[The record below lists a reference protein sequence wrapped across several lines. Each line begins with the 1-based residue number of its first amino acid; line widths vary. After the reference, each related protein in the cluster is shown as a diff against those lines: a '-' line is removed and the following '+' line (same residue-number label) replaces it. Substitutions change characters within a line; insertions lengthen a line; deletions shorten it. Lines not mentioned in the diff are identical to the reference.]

1 MHLALQIALY
11 VLAALVGG
19 FLLSYVVVNVALF
32 VKFFMKVPSK
42 KLRKNALKDEYY
54 DGLREEMLAASERMD
69 NMPNT
74 RITCTS
80 KDGLKLSAR
89 HYENESDKLIVF
101 FHGAHAVAWN
111 GLAFVAETFL
121 QRKYNVLIVDQRAH
135 GQSEGRF
142 FTYGCRESDDVLCW
156 LDRLADTN
164 LSEIILYG
172 ISMGATALGLAS
184 DRIKDDRVKALIM
197 DCGFTSLYDLE
208 THILNYNHIP
218 GFLMS
223 GLIVAGNTIFR
234 INNKECTQEHIKN
247 SNIPMLF
254 LHGTA
259 DRVVP
264 IECSKNNFDACKAMK
279 EMITVDGA
287 GHTTATVVGGEEV
300 RDKICDFINKA
311 YKTKE
316 ENSNE

>member
-11 VLAALVGG
+11 VLVALVGS
-19 FLLSYVVVNVALF
+19 FLLSYVAVNVALF
-32 VKFFMKVPSK
+32 VKFFRKVPSE

-54 DGLREEMLAASERMD
+54 DGLREKMLAASERMD

-74 RITCTS
+74 RITRTS
-80 KDGLKLSAR
+80 EDGLKLSAR
-89 HYENESDKLIVF
+89 YYKNESDKLIVF
-101 FHGAHAVAWN
+101 FHGVHAVAWN
-111 GLAFVAETFL
+111 GLAFVAETFW
-121 QRKYNVLIVDQRAH
+121 QQKYNVMIVDQRAH
-135 GQSEGRF
+135 GQSEGMYS
-142 FTYGCRESDDVLCW
+142 TYGYRESDDVLCW
-156 LDRLADTN
+156 LDRLADMK
-164 LSEIILYG
+164 LSEIVLYG

-208 THILNYNHIP
+208 KHILNYNHIP
-218 GFLMS
+218 DFLMS
-223 GLIVAGNTIFR
+223 GMIVAGNAIFK
-234 INNKECTQEHIKN
+234 IDNKECTQEHIKN
-247 SNIPMLF
+247 SDIPMLF

-264 IECSKNNFDACKAMK
+264 IECSKNNLDACKSMK

-300 RDKICDFINKA
+300 REKICDFINKT

-316 ENSNE
+316 ENCNG